1 MIRVCTYEETQPL
14 FRFRKHRFKY
24 LKPTLCFFQNVSWCV
39 KWRSCF
45 WLCITVLIG
54 LKSYLIT
61 KTTTTNCRLFPLF
74 CNSLIKYIH
83 IYIYIFF
90 FWFEREKYQCERNID
105 LLPPACPQT
114 GDQIHSPLV
123 HRTMLQPA
131 EPSGQ
136 GWSRYF

>member
-83 IYIYIFF
+83 IYIYIYFF
-90 FWFEREKYQCERNID
+90 FLIWEREISMWEKHWSVASCTSPDWGSN
-105 LLPPACPQT
+105 PQPFGAQDDAPT
-114 GDQIHSPLV
+114 SWATRPGLK
-123 HRTMLQPA
+123 
-131 EPSGQ
+131 
-136 GWSRYF
+136 